1 MNPHPTPRAIALTP
15 AEISAAKQRRE
26 SGELLK
32 SIAWSHKISVKTL
45 SNALAGRGAYAG
57 VPA

>member
-32 SIAWSHKISVKTL
+32 SIAWSYKISARTV

-57 VPA
+57 VKA